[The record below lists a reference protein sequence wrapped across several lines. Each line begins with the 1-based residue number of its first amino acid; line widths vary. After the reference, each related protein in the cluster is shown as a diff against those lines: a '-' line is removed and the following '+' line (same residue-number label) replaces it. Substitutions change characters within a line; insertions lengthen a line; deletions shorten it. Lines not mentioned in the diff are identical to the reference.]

1 MNVVMLRKGNATY
14 ACDTE
19 ERLKRFKAAGWV
31 EDSPPAQPA
40 GDGAKQ
46 PKRQSKKKTTEKA
59 E

>member
-1 MNVVMLRKGNATY
+1 MDVVMLRKGNATY

-19 ERLKRFKAAGWV
+19 ERLKRFKDAGW
-31 EDSPPAQPA
+31 EEIPPAQPA

-46 PKRQSKKKTTEKA
+46 PAKKQPKSKKTAKA

>member
-19 ERLKRFKAAGWV
+19 ERLKRFKAAGW
-31 EDSPPAQPA
+31 EEIPPAQPA

-46 PKRQSKKKTTEKA
+46 SKRQPKKKTTEKA

>member
-19 ERLKRFKAAGWV
+19 ERLKRFKAAGW
-31 EDSPPAQPA
+31 EEIPPAQPA

-46 PKRQSKKKTTEKA
+46 PTKKQSKSKKTANA